1 MLAAMS
7 DGCRAEDVVEMLRE
21 EELFEL
27 PSELRT
33 DSDLFELGMDSMAVM
48 QLIVIIEERWGVALG
63 AADASRESLG
73 TAERLAATIQ
83 ARQ

>member
-1 MLAAMS
+1 MLPAMS
-7 DGCRAEDVVEMLRE
+7 EGCRAEDVVEMLRQ
-21 EELFEL
+21 EELFEV
-27 PSELRT
+27 PDEFGV

-73 TAERLAATIQ
+73 TPSRLAATIR
-83 ARQ
+83 AR

>member
-1 MLAAMS
+1 MLGSMS

-21 EELFEL
+21 EEIFEL
-27 PSELRT
+27 PGEFRT

-63 AADASRESLG
+63 AADASRENLG

-83 ARQ
+83 AKQ

>member
-1 MLAAMS
+1 MLPAMS

-27 PSELRT
+27 PGSFGV

-48 QLIVIIEERWGVALG
+48 QLIVIVEERWGVALG
-63 AADASRESLG
+63 AADASRENLG
-73 TAERLAATIQ
+73 TPSKVAATIQ
-83 ARQ
+83 AKR